1 MSAHQY
7 ISLSLF
13 FFFSFG
19 CTKKGQN
26 LSRKQK
32 VQGKYSKK
40 KKWDKGNMNLFC
52 KNLGLILGQ

>member
-40 KKWDKGNMNLFC
+40 NYG
-52 KNLGLILGQ
+52 IRAT